1 MDNIFPIQQND
12 FGLYICV
19 IFSNI
24 LTSIAGIGG
33 GIILLSFFLLF
44 NYNIEYAIPLC
55 ISSILGNSF
64 TRYLLLQ
71 NKKHYNQVDTL
82 IDYSLILQ
90 IITFNSS
97 GSFIGYILNK
107 IISDI
112 IIKYIIIVIL
122 SIVILKTITKTYH
135 IYKKEKRSDTR
146 HVYIDG
152 ISVTIN
158 NSIIN
163 YEIRDNYKVNSIWY
177 KFIILLFYGLYC
189 IFIPYKN
196 VSPIYIGLLQSTYC
210 IIYGIIV
217 SFFNI
222 EYQPSP
228 NIKWNIINMQNIS
241 ICSFLIG
248 IVSTL
253 CGIGGGI
260 LITPLLLNINIDYN
274 IVLATTSLSS
284 SCSSLTSTLQY
295 IDNENYL
302 YKKAILF
309 CCLSSISSLLGLKV
323 YKYYNNILKSK
334 VYIMSLLL
342 FLMIISLILLIV

>member
-1 MDNIFPIQQND
+1 MDDIFPIQQND
-12 FGLYICV
+12 FGLYVCV

-33 GIILLSFFLLF
+33 GVILLSFFLLF
-44 NYNIEYAIPLC
+44 NYNIDYAIPLC
-55 ISSILGNSF
+55 ISSILGNSY
-64 TRYLLLQ
+64 TRYLLLR
-71 NKKHYNQVDTL
+71 NEKHYNQIDTL

-97 GSFIGYILNK
+97 GSFIGYVLNK

-122 SIVILKTITKTYH
+122 SIVILKTIAKTYY
-135 IYKKEKRSDTR
+135 IYKKERTNNIR
-146 HVYIDG
+146 NVYIDG
-152 ISVTIN
+152 ISVTIDN
-158 NSIIN
+158 LIIN
-163 YEIRDNYKVNSIWY
+163 HEIRNNYKIKILCY

-189 IFIPYKN
+189 IFIPYKHI
-196 VSPIYIGLLQSTYC
+196 SLIYIGLLQSTYC
-210 IIYGIIV
+210 MICGILV

-228 NIKWNIINMQNIS
+228 NIKWNIINIQNIS

-248 IVSTL
+248 IVATL
-253 CGIGGGI
+253 CGIGGGM

-274 IVLATTSLSS
+274 IVLATTSLSTT
-284 SCSSLTSTLQY
+284 CSSLTSTLQY
-295 IDNENYL
+295 INNENYL

-309 CCLSSISSLLGLKV
+309 CCLSSLSSLLGLKI

-334 VYIMSLLL
+334 IYIMSLLL